1 MKMFFNVWFKCVF
14 FFFVF
19 SVPHS
24 SDEDEFF
31 EAVEHQIE
39 EFSVALPYD
48 KTHRL
53 MFAHL
58 F

>member
-1 MKMFFNVWFKCVF
+1 MVIF
-14 FFFVF
+14 FFHF

-53 MFAHL
+53 VMLAHL

>member
-1 MKMFFNVWFKCVF
+1 MLVLKCLLCPL
-14 FFFVF
+14 

-48 KTHRL
+48 KTHR
-53 MFAHL
+53 FVT
-58 F
+58 FC

>member
-1 MKMFFNVWFKCVF
+1 MKMFFNVWFKWLF
-14 FFFVF
+14 SFHF

-53 MFAHL
+53 VMLAHL

>member
-1 MKMFFNVWFKCVF
+1 MCF